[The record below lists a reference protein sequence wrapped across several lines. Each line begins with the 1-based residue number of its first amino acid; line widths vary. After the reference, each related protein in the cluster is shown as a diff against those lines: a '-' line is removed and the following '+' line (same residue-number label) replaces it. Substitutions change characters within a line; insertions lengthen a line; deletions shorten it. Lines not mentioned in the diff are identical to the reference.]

1 MRTSTVPRLPEWLGR
16 EEAPGSRPPAGALHS
31 PLPPAAPSL
40 PSIKLQWACVSARWQ
55 RAMCQEIIAIKNSLG
70 FISSFFFFLG
80 SVWALC
86 FFLKKLPNR
95 HPLHCFNCL

>member
-70 FISSFFFFLG
+70 FLSSFFFFFRFRLG
-80 SVWALC
+80 SL
-86 FFLKKLPNR
+86 LLPKEATK
-95 HPLHCFNCL
+95 PPPVTLF